1 MGNVSDFF
9 ASVPTDWFI
18 FGAIVIVLTL
28 DSLRSG
34 IGRACSLA
42 LAAPLAVFIFSLVDS
57 AAFIGD
63 AEALSAP
70 MTRAL
75 IFGICLVLS
84 FLAVRR
90 ISDQY
95 IDGGMGQLVHALI
108 ASGAT
113 AVVLFVTWLAVPE
126 FSDVYQFGPAI
137 TNVFAEGFRI
147 WWLLGAYASLVFAR
161 G

>member
-1 MGNVSDFF
+1 MDVISGTFS
-9 ASVPTDWFI
+9 SVPTDWFI

-34 IGRACSLA
+34 IGRACSIA
-42 LAAPLAVFIFSLVDS
+42 LAAPLALFIFSLVDS
-57 AAFIGD
+57 AAFIGGTD
-63 AEALSAP
+63 ALAAP

-95 IDGGMGQLVHALI
+95 IDGGMGQLVHAII
-108 ASGAT
+108 ASTAT
-113 AVVLFVTWLAVPE
+113 AVVLFVIWLSVPE
-126 FSDVYQFGPAI
+126 FSAVYQFGPAI
-137 TNVFAEGFRI
+137 TNVFSEGFRI
-147 WWLLGAYASLVFAR
+147 WWLLGAYAGLVFAR